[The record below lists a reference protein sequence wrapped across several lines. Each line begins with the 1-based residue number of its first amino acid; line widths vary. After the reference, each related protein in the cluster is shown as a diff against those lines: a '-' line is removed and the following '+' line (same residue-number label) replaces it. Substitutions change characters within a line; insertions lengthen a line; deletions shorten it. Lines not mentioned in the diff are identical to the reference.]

1 MKFPVS
7 NKESNSCQ
15 SIRFVFILNRCRQPA
30 DDKHSRLNDQT
41 TEHNDDPSVH
51 YSSKTNSVQISPPH
65 TDITYDTVYDLE
77 TESPFRRTQR
87 LIRMGSANSWRHAQS
102 RRMPTDVNDSPDAG
116 YTWRGLIGGD
126 VEIINTELRHQGMD
140 QSNASRYD
148 GASGYGS
155 AHAIVEH
162 QGFRREERGDFDEI
176 EALYDLPERSDSF
189 DFEKGKRRSGKNPRI
204 PTDPRFLEIRT
215 SRSSESNEENI
226 YATIKKTFQ
235 KIKDEM
241 AEEAKK
247 SALDDEDLDKIT
259 YSAKLN

>member
-1 MKFPVS
+1 
-7 NKESNSCQ
+7 
-15 SIRFVFILNRCRQPA
+15 
-30 DDKHSRLNDQT
+30 
-41 TEHNDDPSVH
+41 
-51 YSSKTNSVQISPPH
+51 
-65 TDITYDTVYDLE
+65 
-77 TESPFRRTQR
+77 
-87 LIRMGSANSWRHAQS
+87 
-102 RRMPTDVNDSPDAG
+102 MPTDVNDPPEAG
-116 YTWRGLIGGD
+116 YTWRGMIGGD
-126 VEIINTELRHQGMD
+126 VEIINTELRLHGID
-140 QSNASRYD
+140 QSLANRYD
-148 GASGYGS
+148 EASGYGS

-162 QGFRREERGDFDEI
+162 QGARRADDRSDFDEI

-247 SALDDEDLDKIT
+247 SAEDDEDLDKMT
-259 YSAKLN
+259 YTVKLN